1 MRRKVILGVP
11 YIVPIY
17 FFYGL
22 AFFSMGLLVLAEGGR
37 ASDVRLRRALP
48 PLAGFGLVHA
58 AHEWMEMYVLM
69 GHPATSLE
77 VSIMSAMQ
85 LATLAF
91 SFISLAAFG
100 SFLLADTEVK
110 RRLIL
115 LIPIGLQA
123 VWVFGL
129 YDFRGQ
135 YAGETLWGIA
145 DVWTRYTLAM
155 PASVLTAIGLI
166 VQQRAF
172 RRSGLIRFGQDALW
186 AAITFAWYGLFGQI
200 FSRTTPLVLS
210 QYVNEIGFQQVFG
223 FPIQLFRAT

>member
-1 MRRKVILGVP
+1 
-11 YIVPIY
+11 
-17 FFYGL
+17 
-22 AFFSMGLLVLAEGGR
+22 MGLLVAIEGGR

-69 GHPATSLE
+69 GHPISDLE
-77 VSIMSAMQ
+77 LSIMWGIQ

-123 VWVFGL
+123 VWIFGL
-129 YDFRGQ
+129 
-135 YAGETLWGIA
+135 
-145 DVWTRYTLAM
+145 
-155 PASVLTAIGLI
+155 
-166 VQQRAF
+166 
-172 RRSGLIRFGQDALW
+172 
-186 AAITFAWYGLFGQI
+186 
-200 FSRTTPLVLS
+200 
-210 QYVNEIGFQQVFG
+210 
-223 FPIQLFRAT
+223 